1 MSALVHLTNGQTIRT
16 AVIEKGYNLITTMFG
31 TFIKARD
38 QYCWIVDSKV
48 FLTL

>member
-16 AVIEKGYNLITTMFG
+16 GVIEKGYNLITTTFG
-31 TFIKARD
+31 TFIKASD
-38 QYCWIVDSKV
+38 QYCWIVDSNV

>member
-16 AVIEKGYNLITTMFG
+16 GVIEKGYNLITTTFG
-31 TFIKARD
+31 TFIKSGD
-38 QYCWIVDSKV
+38 QYRWAVDREV